1 MFFIEN
7 VIILN
12 IIQTH
17 KVITNI
23 LFFSFL
29 FFQRKVGFYIPW
41 PDPTIQYVKLVHQS
55 YVDPNLNKLDYMIL
69 LIPSG

>member
-29 FFQRKVGFYIPW
+29 IFQRKVGFYIP
-41 PDPTIQYVKLVHQS
+41 
-55 YVDPNLNKLDYMIL
+55 
-69 LIPSG
+69 